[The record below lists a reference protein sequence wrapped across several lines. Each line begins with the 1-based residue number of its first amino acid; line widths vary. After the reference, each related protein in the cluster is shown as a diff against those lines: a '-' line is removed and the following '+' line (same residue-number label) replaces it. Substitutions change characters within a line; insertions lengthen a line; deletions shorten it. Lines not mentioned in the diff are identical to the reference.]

1 MNTLALA
8 VATVLGIGYAPFA
21 PGTFGSA
28 AGLVLWWLLPASPSV
43 QVVAIVIL
51 FVAGS
56 WSGSVAERHFKKTDP
71 GPVVIDE
78 VMGMLVTLFMNPV
91 GWGGAIA
98 GFFLFRVADVLKPYP
113 ANRLEALDGGV
124 GVMADDGMAAVYAN
138 VALRLG
144 LWAVVH
150 ATFWRSALTR

>member
-144 LWAVVH
+144 LWAVAH